1 MELSEE
7 FILELT
13 EVQQRLLGFLFKRLA
28 DREQARE
35 VLQRTNLVL
44 CRKAD
49 NYELGTNF
57 KAWAMTVANYEV
69 LSYRKTQVRERLV
82 FTDEVDALL
91 GPDSDGRSLTQSDRV
106 THLNHCLQGMS
117 SKNRELLDWRYQG
130 DRTMEKI
137 AEEIGSTIGAVKGK
151 LHRLRRQLLG
161 CIQNRMQENS
171 I

>member
-13 EVQQRLLGFLFKRLA
+13 QVQQRLFGFLFKRLA

-35 VLQRTNLVL
+35 VLQLTNLVL

-69 LSYRKTQVRERLV
+69 MAYRKTQVRERLV
-82 FTDEVDALL
+82 FTAEVDAML
-91 GPDSDGRSLTQSDRV
+91 GPDDDGRSSAQSARLA
-106 THLNHCLQGMS
+106 HLKHCLQGMS
-117 SKNRELLDWRYQG
+117 LKNRELLDWRYQG
-130 DRTMEKI
+130 ERTMDKI
-137 AEEIGSTIGAVKGK
+137 AEDVGSTIGAVKVK

-161 CIQNRMQENS
+161 CIQNRMKEDG